1 MVKENLISNLK
12 INRTFVASYFNSNY
26 MKKLFTFLLFLFIV
40 TQQLLAV
47 PAYPHPI
54 KFQLPDNTTI
64 TITLKGDENV
74 SWATSEDGYTLLLN
88 SEGYYEYAIKNENGD
103 LTLSG
108 FRAKDINERSSEE
121 IFLVKN
127 IEKDLRYSGEQIYYM
142 LQIRDMRHTIAKSIK
157 EKSNSGGKYTGQV
170 SAPLILVG
178 FQGKPFTSTQNDF
191 ELLMNQPNY
200 TAGGTITGSVYD
212 YFYATSYEQLQFTVD
227 VFGPF
232 TMSHAIGYYDN
243 KTAGGDSR
251 LMATEAANA
260 AHAAGC
266 NFANYDIDNDGY
278 VDGIHIIFAGYGQE
292 AGAPAGQA
300 IWSHAWAIYDNY
312 LMLDGKRVYRFSC
325 SPEYR
330 GTTGNDITY
339 IGVIAHELSHV
350 FGLPDLY
357 DTDYDGSG
365 GTSIHMMTWDIMS
378 TGSWNDGGRTP
389 PYHSAWCRNDMGW
402 VNTVTLS
409 APATITIPNPAN
421 TGASYRIDTSWG
433 SSDYFLVENR
443 QKTGWDAFIA
453 TSGMLIYH
461 VDEDYDG
468 WYDNCINC
476 DPSHR
481 GLYIKQANGG
491 PDSNSSDQTN
501 APYPHGS
508 NNSFTDTS
516 VPNSLSWY
524 GTYTNKPITNITHNT
539 TDSTI
544 TFDFMAGS
552 PLQYSVSV
560 SANPAE
566 GGTVSGG
573 GNYYSDSQV
582 AVHAY
587 PNTHYSFVDWK
598 KDGITVSTNWNYSFT
613 ITENTT
619 LVANFARNN
628 ANLSSLT
635 VSSGTLAPNFNPST
649 TNYTVNVANAVSTIT
664 ITGVTQ
670 DPSATVAGN
679 ITNAAINVG
688 DNNFTIKVTAVDGTI
703 KDYNVNVIRAT
714 LLQHEITASV
724 ENNIGGNISPSG
736 TVIVDDGNSITFQI
750 NSDTDYIIEY
760 VLVDGGNVGNN
771 NFFTFENVSTNHNII
786 AKFKSILSIENIEI
800 KQISIYP
807 NPTNSYVTIE
817 SEDVINSFVIFN
829 SLGVKLLENKNVMEK
844 SFRIDIEDFAS
855 GIYFIRIDGET
866 RKLIKE

>member
-1 MVKENLISNLK
+1 
-12 INRTFVASYFNSNY
+12 
-26 MKKLFTFLLFLFIV
+26 
-40 TQQLLAV
+40 
-47 PAYPHPI
+47 
-54 KFQLPDNTTI
+54 
-64 TITLKGDENV
+64 
-74 SWATSEDGYTLLLN
+74 
-88 SEGYYEYAIKNENGD
+88 
-103 LTLSG
+103 
-108 FRAKDINERSSEE
+108 
-121 IFLVKN
+121 
-127 IEKDLRYSGEQIYYM
+127 
-142 LQIRDMRHTIAKSIK
+142 
-157 EKSNSGGKYTGQV
+157 
-170 SAPLILVG
+170 
-178 FQGKPFTSTQNDF
+178 
-191 ELLMNQPNY
+191 
-200 TAGGTITGSVYD
+200 
-212 YFYATSYEQLQFTVD
+212 
-227 VFGPF
+227 
-232 TMSHAIGYYDN
+232 
-243 KTAGGDSR
+243 
-251 LMATEAANA
+251 
-260 AHAAGC
+260 
-266 NFANYDIDNDGY
+266 
-278 VDGIHIIFAGYGQE
+278 
-292 AGAPAGQA
+292 
-300 IWSHAWAIYDNY
+300 
-312 LMLDGKRVYRFSC
+312 
-325 SPEYR
+325 
-330 GTTGNDITY
+330 
-339 IGVIAHELSHV
+339 
-350 FGLPDLY
+350 
-357 DTDYDGSG
+357 
-365 GTSIHMMTWDIMS
+365 
-378 TGSWNDGGRTP
+378 
-389 PYHSAWCRNDMGW
+389 
-402 VNTVTLS
+402 
-409 APATITIPNPAN
+409 
-421 TGASYRIDTSWG
+421 
-433 SSDYFLVENR
+433 
-443 QKTGWDAFIA
+443 
-453 TSGMLIYH
+453 
-461 VDEDYDG
+461 
-468 WYDNCINC
+468 
-476 DPSHR
+476 
-481 GLYIKQANGG
+481 
-491 PDSNSSDQTN
+491 
-501 APYPHGS
+501 
-508 NNSFTDTS
+508 
-516 VPNSLSWY
+516 
-524 GTYTNKPITNITHNT
+524 
-539 TDSTI
+539 
-544 TFDFMAGS
+544 MAGS